1 MSATEK
7 EKAEIVGAPVDPFQ
21 EELKGLLTKWNGEW
35 KTIKEHY
42 GEDSVCRAIRKHI
55 DELKSILKNFGAK
68 INM

>member
-1 MSATEK
+1 MIITDETEK
-7 EKAEIVGAPVDPFQ
+7 EKAVVDPFQ
-21 EELKGLLTKWNGEW
+21 EELKGLLTKWNGEL
-35 KTIKEHY
+35 KTIREHY